1 MFSATAGTMPAG
13 VRRSG
18 CPEHG
23 DPWGRKDLNLR
34 SRETP
39 GLQPGPFGRLGN
51 TPVGGPTRRR
61 LGGSSSS
68 PARWAGA
75 MRPAPR
81 PGGRSG
87 VRSPIEHR
95 KAPSAM
101 PVAGFPC
108 SGDSLSS
115 SQRPCTLDSSWRR
128 LLSGADRPVGGVPD
142 SRCRPGGRQWNR
154 KVVIVPWGP
163 IGGMGRRW
171 TVRPSDCGTGTTAEG
186 GCSAVSRFRGP
197 SPRSRRKARRREG
210 PVDPGDDSSWHTSG
224 LPPSVLTRALE

>member
-1 MFSATAGTMPAG
+1 MAGSVLRRIVTRIHSAMFSATVGTMPAG

-87 VRSPIEHR
+87 VRSPIEHGKVALGGAGGR
-95 KAPSAM
+95 I
-101 PVAGFPC
+101 PVLGRFAIEF
-108 SGDSLSS
+108 SK
-115 SQRPCTLDSSWRR
+115 TMHTR
-128 LLSGADRPVGGVPD
+128 LLLAEASVRCGSPSGRCSRFAVQARRPAVEPEGRDRPVGTDRWDGEKVD
-142 SRCRPGGRQWNR
+142 GQAVGLWN
-154 KVVIVPWGP
+154 WDHG
-163 IGGMGRRW
+163 
-171 TVRPSDCGTGTTAEG
+171 
-186 GCSAVSRFRGP
+186 
-197 SPRSRRKARRREG
+197 
-210 PVDPGDDSSWHTSG
+210 
-224 LPPSVLTRALE
+224 